1 MRSYA
6 RAITGAVREVAM
18 TSTDPFSYQ
27 DAMMR
32 ATKDIHERC
41 VSEVNVLWDDGKF
54 GRVTGTHKV
63 RIWNGLGSVDLEI
76 THDNL
81 VARGEAYRHFL
92 DRAATAARQKLA
104 LA

>member
-1 MRSYA
+1 
-6 RAITGAVREVAM
+6 M
-18 TSTDPFSYQ
+18 TDTDLFTYQ

-32 ATKDIHERC
+32 ATKEIHERC

-54 GRVTGTHKV
+54 GMVTGTHKV

-81 VARGEAYRHFL
+81 VGRDQAYRHFL
-92 DRAATAARQKLA
+92 ERAAAAARQKLA
-104 LA
+104 LG